1 MKTFEQFINDKFLVI
16 SFTNDKNFINNK
28 DIFSLDNC
36 KDYFYEN
43 ESVFNIIKDNINK
56 KTYFIIVVLKNIKQ
70 VVGYFWKSEYAEQSE
85 YFNKF
90 MGRYETDENY
100 RKQGIS
106 KLFTKQMLYFLK
118 KMYGTVFFTN
128 LKSLKTQISSGA
140 QIIDSDNHNQ
150 SDFYFIIGNKKI
162 KFDNYNEVTNMLKTN
177 ELKNIILE
185 CDGKKY
191 QNFYENWSESK
202 IPVNGKY
209 VLLIQ

>member
-1 MKTFEQFINDKFLVI
+1 MKTFEQFINDDKFSII
-16 SFTNDKNFINNK
+16 SFTNDKKFINK
-28 DIFSLDNC
+28 DIFELDVC
-36 KDYFYEN
+36 KDYFYKN
-43 ESVFNIIKDNINK
+43 ESVFNIIKDNTNK
-56 KTYFIIVVLKNIKQ
+56 KTYFVIVVLKNTKQ
-70 VVGYFWKSEYAEQSE
+70 VVGYFWKSEYKEQSE

-106 KLFTKQMLYFLK
+106 KLFTKQMLFFLK

-140 QIIDSDNHNQ
+140 KIIDSDNHYQ
-150 SDFYFIIGNKKI
+150 PDFYFIVGDKKI
-162 KFDNYNEVTNMLKTN
+162 KFDNYKEVTNMLKNN

-185 CDGKKY
+185 CNGKKY
-191 QNFYENWSESK
+191 QNIHDNWNEIK
-202 IPVNGKY
+202 IPIDGKY